1 VFSCR
6 QGRRQIGKLHQIA
19 KMQLLH
25 GPTYTHP
32 TQAFDLMDSS
42 DQMPPPIKSAN
53 GGYLLQA
60 AFEGGLVEDI
70 NQRTS

>member
-1 VFSCR
+1 M
-6 QGRRQIGKLHQIA
+6 GKLRQIA

-32 TQAFDLMDSS
+32 TRAVMSMDSS
-42 DQMPPPIKSAN
+42 DQMLLPIKSAS

-60 AFEGGLVEDI
+60 AFEGRLVEDI
-70 NQRTS
+70 NERAS

>member
-1 VFSCR
+1 
-6 QGRRQIGKLHQIA
+6 
-19 KMQLLH
+19 MQLLH

>member
-6 QGRRQIGKLHQIA
+6 KGRRQIGMLRQIA
-19 KMQLLH
+19 QMQLLH
-25 GPTYTHP
+25 GPIYIHP
-32 TQAFDLMDSS
+32 TRAVELMDSS

-53 GGYLLQA
+53 GGYLLQV